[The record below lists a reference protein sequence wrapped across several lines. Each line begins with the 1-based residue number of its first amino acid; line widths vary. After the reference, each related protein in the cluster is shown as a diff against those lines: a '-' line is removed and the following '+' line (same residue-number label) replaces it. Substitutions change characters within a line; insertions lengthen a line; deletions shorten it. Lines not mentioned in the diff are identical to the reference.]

1 MFFSINF
8 DGGFAITSEVGQVYE
23 VVKRFTNVKISNFPD
38 IVEAYFNA
46 CNEHVQR
53 EWRKNPMQKNY
64 LPKLEDLQKNP
75 VFCSPHYVFSNVAYR
90 IFAAVSLEYVAICDN
105 VQIVFEFIQEA
116 PTMQEN
122 PKIEIYEVGNVD
134 EAQKFIHW
142 KFYQKILPYG
152 AYIAEPIPFYSAIP
166 INKLVQVKFKKWWN
180 ENILQSQNEII
191 EALPLPTAF

>member
-23 VVKRFTNVKISNFPD
+23 VVKRFANVEIENFHD
-38 IVEAYFNA
+38 IFKAYFKSCQKYIQKA
-46 CNEHVQR
+46 WH
-53 EWRKNPMQKNY
+53 KNPMSTVY
-64 LPKLEDLQKNP
+64 LPKLEDLQKTP
-75 VFCSPHYVFSNVAYR
+75 VFLSPNYVVSTVSYR